1 MSSRSGFL
9 EGQLSALEKK
19 LSECRKREGKIRE
32 RLSETEKESSSSA
45 DRKRRL
51 LETRKG
57 MIIVRDEETGAGG
70 DSYTVSVVDEGTNIK
85 LLERCAKII
94 LDLQRAIRLIKE
106 TPHLYGVCVD
116 CGRQISR
123 KRLKALP
130 WAQRCLSCQRE
141 EDAPK

>member
-32 RLSETEKESSSSA
+32 RLSETEKESS
-45 DRKRRL
+45 
-51 LETRKG
+51 
-57 MIIVRDEETGAGG
+57 
-70 DSYTVSVVDEGTNIK
+70 IK

-94 LDLQRAIRLIKE
+94 LDLQRAICLIKE